1 MKINLFKNVLIWGRF
16 SAYPPNTI
24 FESFV
29 SRMHTACITL
39 FFYEACTMHVSSL
52 VNKKMRVANKKHK
65 EDEMN

>member
-1 MKINLFKNVLIWGRF
+1 MKINLFKNVFNMGRF
-16 SAYPPNTI
+16 FSLSTTK